1 MAVVRNAWVATATY
15 AIGDLVNYNGVVYRA
30 LAAITGN
37 ANNEN
42 PCQDTTRWIVEYVI
56 RAEDSNGVMEAV
68 KQELN
73 VDDDI
78 INNSI
83 PFYLQLAEQTI
94 NARIRPP
101 TNVVSDIVSLTNIT
115 VPTGYT
121 DRQYI
126 RVPSDLLQVEN
137 IRAISD
143 GSSTTGIL
151 GVGNLEIKA
160 AATDYDFE
168 LLRSYYDGNDY
179 FFGERSLTNF
189 SSPLYRKVTI
199 AGITYFEIAP
209 SQFESNTQFEIRYYA
224 AEPML
229 NETRNVVNAQGNP
242 INSAGQTI
250 DQWIADGNARNAF
263 VQDTTVIERNWYT
276 ANRPNLLVYGTLAK
290 ASAYLKDDERAAI
303 WKNEFEQAILETIDF
318 IYRFEEVR
326 PTDLQMGSVY
336 SI

>member
-1 MAVVRNAWVATATY
+1 MAVVQNAWIATANYT
-15 AIGDLVNYNGVVYRA
+15 AGNLVNYNGVVYRA

-37 ANNEN
+37 ANNQN
-42 PCQDTTRWIVEYVI
+42 PVEDTTNWIVEYVF
-56 RAEDSNGVMEAV
+56 RAQDWNSVIEAV
-68 KQELN
+68 RQELN
-73 VDDDI
+73 VDDDV

-83 PFYLQLAEQTI
+83 PYYIQLAEQTI
-94 NARIRPP
+94 NARVRPP
-101 TNVVSDIVSLTNIT
+101 TNVVSAMVSLTPINT
-115 VPTGYT
+115 PTGYQ

-126 RVPSDLLQVEN
+126 LVPDDLLQVEN
-137 IRAISD
+137 IRAIQD
-143 GSSTTGIL
+143 GASATGVL
-151 GVGNLEIKA
+151 GRGNLEIKA

-199 AGITYFEIAP
+199 AGVTYFEIAP
-209 SQFESNTQFEIRYYA
+209 SQFAANTQFEIRYYR

-229 NETRNVVNAQGNP
+229 GETRNVVDANGNA
-242 INSAGQTI
+242 INSAGMTLTE
-250 DQWIADGNARNAF
+250 WENAGNNANAF
-263 VQDTTVIERNWYT
+263 VQATTVITRNWYT
-276 ANRPNLLVYGTLAK
+276 ANRPNLLVYGTLSK

-303 WKNEFEQAILETIDF
+303 WKNEFEQSILETIDF